1 MKFISEISDKLLSAT
16 INSSCWW
23 LFSFNTIQQNSKIGI
38 KNFLKTEKMNYI
50 QGQTFVVDDNQS
62 LMELEKTIDRV
73 KSQWFSFS
81 NI

>member
-1 MKFISEISDKLLSAT
+1 MKFINEISDKFLSAP
-16 INSSCWW
+16 INSSRW

-62 LMELEKTIDRV
+62 LMELEKTIDRI